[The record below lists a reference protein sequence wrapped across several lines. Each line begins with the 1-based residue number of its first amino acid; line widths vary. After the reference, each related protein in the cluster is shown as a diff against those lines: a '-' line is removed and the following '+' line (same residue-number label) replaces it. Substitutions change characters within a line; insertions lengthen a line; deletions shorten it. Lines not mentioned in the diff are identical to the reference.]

1 MGSGDGRDTLRGMF
15 SKTNHV
21 TAPLPRPP
29 MPPRPA
35 QKRALLI
42 GINAYPNLS
51 AFAQLEGCV
60 NDVRLMAGLLR
71 DKFGFPDENVTV
83 LTDAEA
89 TRDGILA
96 ALDGLAGRV
105 GADDVV
111 VVHYAGHGSQVT
123 DVDGDEPD
131 GLDETIVPYDG
142 VRGEGANVDVT
153 DDEIHDWIGRV
164 TAKTPYLTLLFDCCH
179 SGTIT
184 RDDFGAKAR
193 SLRPDLRPAPEIG
206 RAPAPST
213 TRSASRSE
221 GPSGWLPLSKRY
233 VLVAGCRDEE
243 CSYEYRDAESD
254 TPHGSL
260 TFFLGRALAA
270 APPGTTYRDV
280 YERVRPL
287 VTAHSSKQHP
297 QMEGALDRE
306 LFGVRDV
313 EPMRFAPVHVRE
325 GGAVTLAAGAAHG
338 LTAGSTWDVY
348 PAGTK
353 TTDGVEP
360 LGRVRVTD
368 VGAVAS
374 SAEMVDEVE
383 GGAVAVGGR
392 AVEAEHDW
400 SGLVLRVAVRAPD
413 GAGDALAAVVDGSG
427 LLRRAEAGE
436 PADLAAVLVPARAGA
451 GPGDPV
457 PQLGA
462 VAEPTWAVVGA
473 DGRLAMPPRPASE
486 PASSST
492 LRDNLNKLAR
502 FRHALALDNPD
513 SRLRDAVDVTL
524 KRLDGNGAWVEA
536 EAEEAGGEVVFEEG
550 ERVAFTVANRHTAP
564 VYVYGLDFGL
574 TGAISLFTVAGANDA
589 LAPGREQSVGVDR
602 PLVLRFPKAFPFV
615 EEPGEAVPTE
625 GAETLRVF
633 VTTEPTDFASLLQEG
648 VRSAGAGRSSLSRI
662 LGKAFHGTPTRDMS
676 FADEPDDDADWTVV
690 TRSFVVRRTAGGAA
704 LDATGGS
711 VTLGAVTVRT
721 RGLDGHARVLP
732 SADFSAR
739 TRSVE
744 RVSDTFEAVLAR
756 EHVATQQTVE
766 IAGARTRALGAE
778 PQIEVEVPAAEGQGQ
793 ALLYTDE
800 SGVTTWQ
807 FAEDVRPGAA
817 ATRSVDGTRRFVV
830 GRPAP
835 APTGEVGT
843 RGLVG
848 AVGKKLLKLLVFP
861 LVDPIIGAVS
871 AGFAARWENVHRP
884 YGLRPFAP
892 DGFGA
897 PAAAPLGPDDW
908 PRLGAGRSLLFVH
921 GTFSRAHSAF
931 GGLAPET
938 VAELWRRYE
947 GRVFAFDHPT
957 LSVDPRRNVEWLVER
972 LPDDAALDVD
982 VVCHS
987 RGGLVGRVLAEQQGT
1002 LSLGA
1007 RALRVGSVTFVATP
1021 NAGTPLADPAY
1032 LGDLVDT
1039 YTNLLNFVPDN
1050 PVTDVLEGVV
1060 TVAKQLAVGAL
1071 GGLDGLQSMRPDGD
1085 FQRWLNA
1092 EGPPGETA
1100 YYALGADFTPRE
1112 PGFRAWAKD
1121 RLMDA
1126 VFEKA
1131 ENDLVVPTA
1140 GVYDANGSGSFPIDE
1155 RRVFPASAGVSH
1167 VSFFQD
1173 PAAQEALLDW
1183 LPG

>member
-1 MGSGDGRDTLRGMF
+1 MS
-15 SKTNHV
+15 
-21 TAPLPRPP
+21 APPSAR
-29 MPPRPA
+29 
-35 QKRALLI
+35 KWALLV
-42 GINAYPNLS
+42 GINEYPNLS
-51 AFAQLEGCV
+51 SFAQLEGCV
-60 NDVRLMAGLLR
+60 NDVRLMAALLR
-71 DKFGFPDENVTV
+71 DRFGFPDENVTV

-96 ALDGLAGRV
+96 ALDGLADRV
-105 GADDVV
+105 GTDDVV
-111 VVHYAGHGSQVT
+111 VVHYAGHGSQIT
-123 DVDGDEPD
+123 DVEGDEPD
-131 GLDETIVPYDG
+131 GLDETIVPYDA
-142 VRGEGANVDVT
+142 VRASGENVDIT
-153 DDEIHDWIGRV
+153 DDEIHTWVVRM

-193 SLRPDLRPAPEIG
+193 SLPPDLRPAPALG

-213 TRSASRSE
+213 TRGAERAE

-233 VLVAGCRDEE
+233 VLIAGCRDDE
-243 CSYEYRDAESD
+243 CSYEYRDPESG

-313 EPMRFAPVHVRE
+313 EPMRYAAVVGRE

-338 LTAGSTWDVY
+338 LTAGSAWDVY

-353 TTDGVEP
+353 TTDGVEA

-374 SAEMVDEVE
+374 AAEVVE
-383 GGAVAVGGR
+383 EAGGGAVAVGTR
-392 AVEAEHDW
+392 AVEATHGW
-400 SGLVLRVAVRAPD
+400 GGLVLRVALASDAAP
-413 GAGDALAAVVDGSG
+413 LAEAVDGSG
-427 LLRRAEAGE
+427 LLRRVGPDE
-436 PADLAAVLVPARAGA
+436 PADVRAALLPARADGGGA
-451 GPGDPV
+451 V

-462 VAEPTWAVVGA
+462 LAEPTWAVVGT
-473 DGRLAMPPRPASE
+473 DGRLVMPPLAASA
-486 PASSST
+486 PGAAST
-492 LRDNLNKLAR
+492 VRDNLDTLAR
-502 FRHALALDNPD
+502 FRHALALDNPG
-513 SRLRDAVDVTL
+513 SALRGAVDVRL
-524 KRLDGNGAWVEA
+524 KRLDGNGEWAEA

-550 ERVAFTVANRHTAP
+550 ERVAFTVANRHAEP

-574 TGAISLFTVAGANDA
+574 AGAINLFTVAGANDA
-589 LAPGREQSVGVDR
+589 LAPGREQSVGLDR
-602 PLVLRFPKAFPFV
+602 PLVLRFPKTFPFV
-615 EEPGEAVPTE
+615 QEPGEGVPDE

-633 VTTEPTDFASLLQEG
+633 VTTEPTDFSSLLQEG
-648 VRSAGAGRSSLSRI
+648 VRSGGAGTRSSLAQV
-662 LGKAFHGTPTRDMS
+662 LEKAFHGTPMRDLG
-676 FADEPDDDADWTVV
+676 FDDEPADDADWTVV
-690 TRSFVVRRTAGGAA
+690 SRSFVVRRGRGGVA
-704 LDATGGS
+704 LDAAGGE
-711 VTLGAVTVRT
+711 VALGALTVRT
-721 RGLDGHARVLP
+721 RGLDGTARALP
-732 SADFSAR
+732 APAFSAR

-744 RVSDTFEAVLAR
+744 LVTGDLEAVLDR
-756 EHVATQQTVE
+756 EHVGTRQTVE
-766 IAGARTRALGAE
+766 IQGARARGLDAE
-778 PQIEVEVPAAEGQGQ
+778 ASIEVEVPAAEGQGQ
-793 ALLYTDE
+793 LLLYTDE

-807 FAEDVRPGAA
+807 FAEDVRPDAGGAA
-817 ATRSVDGTRRFVV
+817 RSRGGTRTFVV
-830 GRPAP
+830 RRPAP
-835 APTGEVGT
+835 ALAGDPAS

-861 LVDPIIGAVS
+861 LIDPLVGAVS
-871 AGFAARWENVHRP
+871 AGYAERWEARNRP
-884 YGLRPFAP
+884 YGLRPFTP
-892 DGFGA
+892 DGFRA
-897 PAAAPLGPDDW
+897 PAAPLGPDDW
-908 PRLGAGRSLLFVH
+908 RRLGAGRSLLFVH

-931 GGLAPET
+931 GGLAPEAL
-938 VAELWRRYE
+938 AELSRRYG
-947 GRVFAFDHPT
+947 GRVFAFDHHT
-957 LSVDPRRNVEWLVER
+957 LSHDPRRNVEWLLER
-972 LPDDAALDVD
+972 LPDDVALDLD

-987 RGGLVGRVLAEQQGT
+987 RGGLVSRVLAEQQGT

-1007 RALRVGSVTFVATP
+1007 RSLRVGSVAFVAAP
-1021 NAGTPLADPAY
+1021 NAGTALADPEHM
-1032 LGDLVDT
+1032 GDFVDT
-1039 YTNLLNFVPDN
+1039 YTNLLNFIPDN

-1071 GGLDGLQSMRPDGD
+1071 GGLAGLQSMRPGGD

-1092 EGPPGETA
+1092 ESERGETT

-1126 VFEKA
+1126 VFGT

-1140 GVYDANGSGSFPIDE
+1140 GVYDANGSGYFPIDE
-1155 RRVFPASAGVSH
+1155 RRVFPTSAGIAH
-1167 VSFFQD
+1167 TSFFQA
-1173 PAAQEALLDW
+1173 PAAQEALLEW